1 MGSNMLKKI
10 DVTEIGISISSIVRL
25 SLKNISVILFYTA
38 LGFLLAFSFTASP
51 LMDEETYVAS
61 GTISHSLNSNPVI
74 QNTIIDAVTSTEFSE
89 FVSLQLEED
98 GIGLIDGSFLS
109 ARTIKNSLTATATI
123 PSSLR
128 INVSFSYPD
137 EILSVIFLNE
147 IIDHSITYSN
157 NTYTNLQNGVILGE
171 YAVSAV
177 FEGVSTPIYL
187 ITGASLGLIIGLIAG
202 VLYHAVRGT
211 IYSVQ
216 DPKEFDISA
225 LYIQMKSKSKLTFN
239 RFLNL
244 IGFGEKFNFEQEQ
257 TKLILQGLVGSSSF
271 TTIQNNLESTRNKP
285 EEPLTTLM
293 VTPMP
298 TPLLTR
304 VAFAYAR
311 QSSTQGRKTILIDF
325 DLKDVPFTK
334 YLERYQIETK
344 KKPSSKEGVTFL
356 SLEENLDLYLP
367 LQDIIPAKIIREENT
382 QEIITQI
389 KKKYDHI
396 IILGPSLL
404 PDSSNISI
412 LSYVNSGLI
421 VVKASKST
429 NMELIK
435 SVNLLI
441 DHQLTAIETLVVEE
455 KLQIQFPSFG
465 EIKSWFAPKTI
476 PVIEQKLPPKTSK
489 KK

>member
-1 MGSNMLKKI
+1 MLKKI

-25 SLKNISVILFYTA
+25 SLKNISVILFYTS

-123 PSSLR
+123 PSSLK

-137 EILSVIFLNE
+137 EILSVLFLNE

-157 NTYTNLQNGVILGE
+157 NTYTTLQNGVTLGE
-171 YAVSAV
+171 YAVSSV
-177 FEGVSTPIYL
+177 FEGAYTTMYL

-225 LYIQMKSKSKLTFN
+225 LYIQMKSKSKLSFN

-244 IGFGEKFNFEQEQ
+244 IGFGEQFNFEEDQ

-298 TPLLTR
+298 TPLLTM

-334 YLERYQIETK
+334 YLAKYQIETK
-344 KKPSSKEGVTFL
+344 KKVSSKEGVTFL

-367 LQDIIPAKIIREENT
+367 LQDIIPAKVIRDQNT
-382 QEIITQI
+382 QDIITQV

-412 LSYVNSGLI
+412 LSYVNSALI
-421 VVKASKST
+421 VLKSSKST
-429 NMELIK
+429 TMELFRSI
-435 SVNLLI
+435 NILI
-441 DHQLTAIETLVVEE
+441 DNQLTAIETLVVEE
-455 KLQIQFPSFG
+455 KIQTTLPSIN
-465 EIKSWFAPKTI
+465 EIKSWFLLKPKPI
-476 PVIEQKLPPKTSK
+476 VEQPLPPKPSK
-489 KK
+489 RK